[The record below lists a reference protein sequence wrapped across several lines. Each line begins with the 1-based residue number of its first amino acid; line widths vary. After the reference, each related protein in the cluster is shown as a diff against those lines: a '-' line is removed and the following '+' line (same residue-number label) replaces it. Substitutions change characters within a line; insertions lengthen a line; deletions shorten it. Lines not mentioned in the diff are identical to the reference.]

1 MNAIYFIERDGV
13 RYYKCDTFWSKSKK
27 IENAKIHTDSEH
39 DQERFLKSLLYP
51 LENRKEDVGGFIVTA
66 RVNPIEN
73 LIKQFQDTKYG
84 YQTFTNSE
92 ISGLSLKES
101 AKVSEPIYLKYITNV
116 KKDSYDI
123 IDYKQILR
131 DEKIDKIMEK

>member
-1 MNAIYFIERDGV
+1 MNAIYFIEREGI

-51 LENRKEDVGGFIVTA
+51 LENRKED
-66 RVNPIEN
+66 VNPIEN

-101 AKVSEPIYLKYITNV
+101 AKVSEPIYLKYITNI

>member
-1 MNAIYFIERDGV
+1 MNAIYFIEREGV

-51 LENRKEDVGGFIVTA
+51 LENRKEDV
-66 RVNPIEN
+66 NPIEN

-101 AKVSEPIYLKYITNV
+101 AKVSEPIYLKYITNI

>member
-1 MNAIYFIERDGV
+1 MNAIYFIEREGV
-13 RYYKCDTFWSKSKK
+13 RYYKCDTFWSKSKN

-51 LENRKEDVGGFIVTA
+51 LENRKED
-66 RVNPIEN
+66 VNPIEN

-101 AKVSEPIYLKYITNV
+101 AKVSEPIYLKYITNI